1 MKKHIDNDIVKCCAF
16 CEKAMYTDDE
26 DVMFC
31 VKRKSDVN
39 AGECCRA
46 FSYDL
51 LKRKP
56 SSVSSPPTLD
66 PSLLQF

>member
-1 MKKHIDNDIVKCCAF
+1 MKKIVENDIVKCCAF
-16 CEKAMYTDDE
+16 CEMASFTEDE
-26 DVMFC
+26 DVMYC
-31 VKRKSDVN
+31 VKRKAETD
-39 AGECCRA
+39 AGDCCRS

-56 SSVSSPPTLD
+56 LMQAAPPTLD